1 MAFTPIPEN
10 TDPWH
15 EQANAAWADQ
25 DARITDLEDAA
36 EGGNY
41 FYLVAS
47 ASAPGGV
54 RAKADYVCDGIADQI
69 EIQAAIDAANAASG
83 GIVQLS
89 TGQFNIS
96 APLTLHPRVTL
107 RGMHGDQIFN
117 PDQLTLLSRLNIV
130 AEFVGGAA
138 IVMLGQTAGGYGGK
152 SSEQRIHALTIDGAN
167 GPAGT
172 HGIQASDYVH
182 GVVLRDVAI
191 KQVKGKGI
199 YTFTENGS
207 QPFSWTMNRVVV
219 DNAEGNG
226 IELINHSDFTAN
238 DVVSIGSG
246 VNGWILSSMPNSR
259 LTQCRAEWSEAHGF
273 NIQGNFGTG
282 QGSGGMQI
290 VGCSTDRN
298 GQNGFDITA
307 TGNGPIMISDIM
319 LRRDGRNG
327 GGGGGGFSGML
338 IAGATC
344 PIIVTGLICYPGV
357 DDTGAGVNSPENAFK
372 VNNSTYVALESGFLH
387 GATNGFVDGGSN
399 TLLRRGANIGERTG
413 STAAPVNN
421 LYVAAVDFES
431 LASLERQPH
440 ERGYKSWTQQPET
453 TQSVGTAPPTGS
465 MRLQRHKLREPTT
478 ITNLHVAVLTVGAT
492 LTAGQNL
499 MGIYDTAGNLLA
511 QTGDQSV
518 AWTSLGLKTAALT
531 APLALPAGDFY
542 VGFLSVGTTPPA
554 FARGHD
560 NSSSFINGLT
570 ASGQHLYI
578 SHGAGLTALPAT
590 VTLTTTSGTSFW
602 TGTS

>member
-15 EQANAAWADQ
+15 EQANAAWTDQ
-25 DARITDLEDAA
+25 DQRITDLEDAA

-152 SSEQRIHALTIDGAN
+152 SAEQRIHALTIDGAN

-182 GVVLRDVAI
+182 GVVLRDVAV

-199 YTFTENGS
+199 YTFVENAA

-238 DVVSIGSG
+238 DVVVIGSG
-246 VNGWILSSMPNSR
+246 VNGWLLSSMPNSR

-282 QGSGGMQI
+282 QGSGGMQV

-327 GGGGGGFSGML
+327 GAGGGNFSGML

-344 PIIVTGLICYPGV
+344 PVIVTGLVCYPGV
-357 DDTGAGVNSPENAFK
+357 DDTGAGVNSPDNAFR
-372 VNNSTYVALESGFLH
+372 VTGSAYVSLESGFLH
-387 GATNGFVDGGSN
+387 GALAGFVDGGTN
-399 TLLRRGANIGERTG
+399 TVLRRGANIGERTG
-413 STAAPVNN
+413 TTAAPVNVFTN
-421 LYVAAVDFES
+421 STVDFSNLSTIGFQPSDHS
-431 LASLERQPH
+431 LKAWSFDPSGSIGGAASTAGVLYAIKVPLRQA
-440 ERGYKSWTQQPET
+440 E
-453 TQSVGTAPPTGS
+453 
-465 MRLQRHKLREPTT
+465 T
-478 ITNLHVAVLTVGAT
+478 ITAIIHNVTTAGAT

-499 MGIYDTAGNLLA
+499 IGLYNNAGTLVA
-511 QTGDQSV
+511 QTGDQSGN
-518 AWTSLGLKTAALT
+518 WTSIGTKTANLT
-531 APLALPAGDFY
+531 TPYVATAGYYF
-542 VGFLSVGTTPPA
+542 VGFLTNGTTPPQ
-554 FARGHD
+554 FLRDG
-560 NSSSFINGLT
+560 SQS
-570 ASGQHLYI
+570 ASANNLNIRRFVTVTGP
-578 SHGAGLTALPAT
+578 LTALPA
-590 VTLTTTSGTSFW
+590 SFDPVGGASTDNNARW
-602 TGTS
+602 AALD